1 MKARAPSR
9 LNSLKVSATL
19 RDRLRA
25 NCLTF
30 VVFMKNPTNYAFFGS
45 LIIPENDFI
54 FKKRQKFN
62 MFGKYMSSNTGLQI
76 LGSSPSRNKENKT
89 INPAISS

>member
-1 MKARAPSR
+1 
-9 LNSLKVSATL
+9 
-19 RDRLRA
+19 
-25 NCLTF
+25 
-30 VVFMKNPTNYAFFGS
+30 MKNPSNYTFFGS

-62 MFGKYMSSNTGLQI
+62 MFGKWEGIFTYICLHR

-89 INPAISS
+89 INLAFSS